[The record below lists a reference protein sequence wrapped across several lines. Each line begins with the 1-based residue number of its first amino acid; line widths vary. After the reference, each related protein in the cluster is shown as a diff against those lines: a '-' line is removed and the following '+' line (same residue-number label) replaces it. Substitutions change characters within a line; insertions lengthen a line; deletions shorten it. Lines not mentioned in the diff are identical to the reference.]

1 MPGLRKVPQVM
12 FLRGTTRKRRLAQMV
27 DRLVIWV
34 MVDKITTKVQLNY
47 DEDTP

>member
-12 FLRGTTRKRRLAQMV
+12 FLRGTARKRRLGQMG

-34 MVDKITTKVQLNY
+34 MVDRITTKVQLNY